1 MKKSIILSIAL
12 TTALSVNAQ
21 TLKIQGGT
29 AISKLDWQLD
39 RINSTTSLYDQNLI
53 GHSIFAGIDY
63 ARIADYVGREYF
75 NLSSNIGMLRK
86 GGKHEILFSD
96 ENGLT
101 GETLMDKLT
110 LDYLSINT
118 TIDLKLPIGE
128 TIFPFV
134 SFGPRFDYVLSH
146 SKHFDMLQEMDE
158 LKKFSTGL
166 ILGGGIKFNIGES
179 LQIGLRADYYYN
191 FNDIADWRTRNTGNG
206 GKISVNTFTIG
217 LSVGYR
223 FYSGWDDWA
232 DSVSGGF

>member
-39 RINSTTSLYDQNLI
+39 RINSTTSLYDQNLV

-63 ARIADYVGREYF
+63 FKVEDLYGREYF
-75 NLSSNIGMLRK
+75 NLSSNIGMIRK
-86 GGKHEILFSD
+86 GGMHEIVFSD

-101 GETLMDKLT
+101 GETLTDKLT

-118 TIDLKLPIGE
+118 TLVLKWPINFSE
-128 TIFPFV
+128 TVFPFV
-134 SFGPRFDYVLSH
+134 SFGPRFDYLLSH
-146 SKHFDMLQEMDE
+146 SKHFDLLQEMDE
-158 LKKFSTGL
+158 LKPFSTGL

-191 FNDIADWRTRNTGNG
+191 FNDIADWRNRNTGNG
-206 GKISVNTFTIG
+206 GRISVNTFTIW

-223 FYSGWDDWA
+223 LFSAWDE
-232 DSVSGGF
+232 